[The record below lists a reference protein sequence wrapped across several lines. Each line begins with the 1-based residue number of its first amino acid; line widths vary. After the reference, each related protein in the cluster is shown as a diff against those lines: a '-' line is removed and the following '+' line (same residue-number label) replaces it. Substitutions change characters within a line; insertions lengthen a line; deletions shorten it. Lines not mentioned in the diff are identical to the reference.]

1 LTLPHFHVSVADMK
15 MHEHVAQIPDGRLR
29 IPDGVGSVA
38 GVELEYW
45 VKGAGEPVVFLHGG
59 ILTDWF
65 GPLADELAKTGS
77 YRLVSYYRPGYGSS
91 TLPSQPITMAGQV
104 ECCLALMRHLGLV
117 KAHLVGH
124 SIGACIALQ
133 AALQE
138 PEAVASLALL
148 EPPVMTATP
157 DPSPALNVLRATAAL
172 WKQGDVA
179 GAMNAFMRGIV
190 DPDYERVLDEALG
203 TWREDALK
211 GTDAFFQ
218 SDQPALQAW
227 RFEEPEAARVR
238 QPAILFLGE
247 NSTDVNPIR
256 EPVHRTLLSWL
267 PNAEGHRV
275 EGASHLLPLQEPAQ
289 ISAALTAFYKAGVRD
304 SSGTTAR

>member
-1 LTLPHFHVSVADMK
+1 MK
-15 MHEHVAQIPDGRLR
+15 TKEHIAQTRDSRLR
-29 IPDGVGSVA
+29 IPDGTSMG

-65 GPLADELAKTGS
+65 GPLADELSRTGP
-77 YRLVSYYRPGYGSS
+77 YQLVSYHRPGYGSS
-91 TLPSQPITMAGQV
+91 TLPSEPITMAGQA
-104 ECCLALMRHLGLV
+104 ECCLALMRHLGLG

-138 PEAVASLALL
+138 PEAVASLGLL

-157 DPSPALNVLRATAAL
+157 DPSPALTVLRATAAL
-172 WKQGDVA
+172 WRQGDVA
-179 GAMNAFMRGIV
+179 GAMDIFMRGIV
-190 DPDYERVLDEALG
+190 DPDYERVLDGALG
-203 TWREDALK
+203 TWRENAVK

-218 SDQPALQAW
+218 TDQPAVQAW
-227 RFEEPEAARVR
+227 RFEEPEAARVL
-238 QPAILFLGE
+238 QPVLLFLGE
-247 NSTDVNPIR
+247 NSTQVNAIR

-267 PNAEGHRV
+267 PNAEGLTV

-289 ISAALTAFYKAGVRD
+289 ISAALKAFYKTRVR
-304 SSGTTAR
+304 A

>member
-1 LTLPHFHVSVADMK
+1 MK
-15 MHEHVAQIPDGRLR
+15 VHEPVAQTPARRLR
-29 IPDGVGSVA
+29 IPDGAGPVA
-38 GVELEYW
+38 GVELEYR

-65 GPLADELAKTGS
+65 GPLADELSKTGS
-77 YRLVSYYRPGYGSS
+77 YRLVSYHRPGYGSS
-91 TLPSQPITMAGQV
+91 TLPSQPITMAGQA
-104 ECCLALMRHLGLV
+104 ECCLALMRNLGLV

-138 PEAVASLALL
+138 PEAVASVGLL

-157 DPSPALNVLRATAAL
+157 DPSPALTVLRASAAL

-179 GAMNAFMRGIV
+179 GAMDTFMREIV
-190 DPDYERVLDEALG
+190 DPDYVRVLDRALG

-218 SDQPALQAW
+218 TDQPAVQAW
-227 RFEEPEAARVR
+227 RFGHLRRLACGSP
-238 QPAILFLGE
+238 QFF
-247 NSTDVNPIR
+247 
-256 EPVHRTLLSWL
+256 SW
-267 PNAEGHRV
+267 A
-275 EGASHLLPLQEPAQ
+275 
-289 ISAALTAFYKAGVRD
+289 K
-304 SSGTTAR
+304 TARASIRSASPFTGCCSPGFPMLRDARWKGPRTCCLYKSRPRFRRR